1 MGIRVMAVAPG
12 NVKTPLWRDAQ
23 REGYVNEQEGDVWIE
38 VEEVAVHYIFPS
50 YGLDAELTKFL
61 MLGLHDGNAHVGCIQ
76 RWWRV
81 GMLS

>member
-38 VEEVAVHYIFPS
+38 VGEVAVRDLLTFSI
-50 YGLDAELTKFL
+50 GRDAELTTF
-61 MLGLHDGNAHVGCIQ
+61 V
-76 RWWRV
+76 V
-81 GMLS
+81 